1 MGGRAVA
8 ALPTPEIAA
17 RDANLFLWAIAR
29 SIADAFL
36 LVQLWGFSYRGLLVW
51 RKPLGL
57 GLAMRHECE
66 FLLWGARSGARRPA
80 TGKAIRQIPHGPP
93 PGRAPGGRARSRRPR
108 PTTRGSS
115 PRRCSPCCRRR
126 TSTC

>member
-80 TGKAIRQIPHGPP
+80 NGKAIRQIHDWPK
-93 PGRAPGGRARSRRPR
+93 
-108 PTTRGSS
+108 
-115 PRRCSPCCRRR
+115 PRRHSEKPAEAYALIPSITDAPRI
-126 TSTC
+126 